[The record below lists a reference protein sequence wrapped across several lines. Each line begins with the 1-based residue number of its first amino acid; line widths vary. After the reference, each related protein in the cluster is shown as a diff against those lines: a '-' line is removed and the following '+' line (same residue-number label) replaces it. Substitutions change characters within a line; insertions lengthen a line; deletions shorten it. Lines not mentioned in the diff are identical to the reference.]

1 MCTTRIFFFHW
12 NEKASPFC
20 WFNRHAVLKN
30 CIFLSPTPK
39 KIYISFF
46 INVYVRIYIG
56 ENVTSHRGCRVYS
69 RAVPETIDQASHSI
83 SSPFFFFLYWINFDF
98 CFLHRHPA
106 KKQTWKIHFSS
117 TPPPPF
123 FFFNLYN
130 FNLNVWNREY
140 ASFMCHVCIRQQRQE
155 KLFFFSWHW
164 KGSVMQQILWM
175 IFNAGLCIRST
186 RSYRHGRGWLGC
198 IHRRDL

>member
-117 TPPPPF
+117 TPPPFFFKTYITSIWTYGIGNMQVLCATSASVNRGKKNF
-123 FFFNLYN
+123 FFFLD
-130 FNLNVWNREY
+130 
-140 ASFMCHVCIRQQRQE
+140 IE
-155 KLFFFSWHW
+155 KVL
-164 KGSVMQQILWM
+164 
-175 IFNAGLCIRST
+175 
-186 RSYRHGRGWLGC
+186 
-198 IHRRDL
+198 